1 MRACASRQFIEPR
14 GGAVGGLVVAA
25 AVVDVAAAVAAASVV
40 ASAVVATWVP
50 TGERD
55 SRNLWGSEKES
66 DEAKPCKREDR
77 EGKRDI

>member
-25 AVVDVAAAVAAASVV
+25 AVVDVAAAAAAAAAASVV
-40 ASAVVATWVP
+40 ASAVVATWLP

-55 SRNLWGSEKES
+55 GRNLWGSEKES
-66 DEAKPCKREDR
+66 DEAKPC
-77 EGKRDI
+77 

>member
-25 AVVDVAAAVAAASVV
+25 AVVDVAAAAAAAASVV
-40 ASAVVATWVP
+40 ASAVVVTWLP

-66 DEAKPCKREDR
+66 DEAKSC
-77 EGKRDI
+77 